1 MRRLTKR
8 AQHGRHNSR
17 LQGPSQA
24 ALRIGRQAAA
34 VARRHLH
41 LRQLLAADR
50 QAAADSP
57 RRLLRQRTATSPRR
71 RPAFG
76 GVYGGVAARGV
87 DLPKNGGGNV
97 PPKKKMSGSNILPT
111 ANIMNMHEKTA
122 NLLTRAVSEE
132 VAASHSYERER
143 TVDDEPAVGDS
154 LHYAA
159 SEQF

>member
-1 MRRLTKR
+1 MLRRLTKR

-24 ALRIGRQAAA
+24 AIRIGRQARA

-41 LRQLLAADR
+41 LLQLLAADR

-76 GVYGGVAARGV
+76 GVYGGVAARVV
-87 DLPKNGGGNV
+87 DLPKNGQAVCGGNV

-122 NLLTRAVSEE
+122 NLLTRAVS
-132 VAASHSYERER
+132 HSCERER

>member
-1 MRRLTKR
+1 MGGVHVTF
-8 AQHGRHNSR
+8 
-17 LQGPSQA
+17 QA
-24 ALRIGRQAAA
+24 LG
-34 VARRHLH
+34 RHLH

-50 QAAADSP
+50 QAAANSP
-57 RRLLRQRTATSPRR
+57 RQLLRLRTAASHRR
-71 RPAFG
+71 RPALSGRHGIFQSQPQPYFPRTNREKESTSSG
-76 GVYGGVAARGV
+76 NALISSAGRIRRVAARGV
-87 DLPKNGGGNV
+87 DLNGNGGTGRNV
-97 PPKKKMSGSNILPT
+97 
-111 ANIMNMHEKTA
+111 NMHEKTA

>member
-1 MRRLTKR
+1 
-8 AQHGRHNSR
+8 
-17 LQGPSQA
+17 
-24 ALRIGRQAAA
+24 
-34 VARRHLH
+34 
-41 LRQLLAADR
+41 
-50 QAAADSP
+50 
-57 RRLLRQRTATSPRR
+57 
-71 RPAFG
+71 
-76 GVYGGVAARGV
+76 V

-122 NLLTRAVSEE
+122 NLLTRAVS
-132 VAASHSYERER
+132 HSCERER

>member
-24 ALRIGRQAAA
+24 AIRIGRQAAA

-41 LRQLLAADR
+41 LLQLLAADR

-71 RPAFG
+71 RPALG

-97 PPKKKMSGSNILPT
+97 PPPKKDERQQDFADCEHNEH
-111 ANIMNMHEKTA
+111 ARED
-122 NLLTRAVSEE
+122 SEFLDTGGKRRGCSF
-132 VAASHSYERER
+132 ALIRKR
-143 TVDDEPAVGDS
+143 T
-154 LHYAA
+154 YRRR
-159 SEQF
+159 